1 MSELNEYTT
10 TLMAFLTR
18 ANLIFCS
25 IKLGLHRKPSLSQ
38 SGMPV
43 HYKLTPLPPPLL
55 FYHQVSLTVLSTYLY
70 SQAKGGGGGC
80 CEGRVSHL
88 RIKLDDLAR
97 S

>member
-10 TLMAFLTR
+10 TLMAVLTR

-70 SQAKGGGGGC
+70 SQAKWG
-80 CEGRVSHL
+80 EGVL
-88 RIKLDDLAR
+88 
-97 S
+97 

>member
-18 ANLIFCS
+18 ANLIFYS

-55 FYHQVSLTVLSTYLY
+55 FYHQISLTVLSTYLY
-70 SQAKGGGGGC
+70 SQAKWG
-80 CEGRVSHL
+80 EGVL
-88 RIKLDDLAR
+88 
-97 S
+97 

>member
-43 HYKLTPLPPPLL
+43 HYKLTPLPPPPFILSSGFPNSSQYL
-55 FYHQVSLTVLSTYLY
+55 FILPG
-70 SQAKGGGGGC
+70 KGGWGGGAV
-80 CEGRVSHL
+80 RVVSHL